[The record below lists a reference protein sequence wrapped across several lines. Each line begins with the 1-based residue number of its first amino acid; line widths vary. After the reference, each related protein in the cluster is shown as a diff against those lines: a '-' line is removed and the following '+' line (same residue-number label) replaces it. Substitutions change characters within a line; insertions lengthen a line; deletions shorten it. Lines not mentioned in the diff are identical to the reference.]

1 MKMTP
6 FLTALIVLTPG
17 VALVTGY
24 ALLSNPSPRQAT
36 AAFSHSSLSAQPP
49 GVTFYDESQTE
60 GSSSG
65 PGEQSSAGTRA
76 FSGNEPSG
84 GSGSGGDPAQ
94 SSRDSIATF
103 SEESYGA
110 QSGFAS
116 GQSSSPSAPAS
127 AAPQAPASVP
137 IPLAFRPLPPHVA
150 ATNPQLAA
158 AVQGLQQ
165 NFINALGGPNQN
177 PNDPAYFQRW
187 LTAQEINDEQYR
199 LLVGDQNYLM
209 EQMSINGKE

>member
-84 GSGSGGDPAQ
+84 GSGSGGDP
-94 SSRDSIATF
+94 
-103 SEESYGA
+103 A